1 MTKILL
7 VEDDPDQVDLFV
19 REAEDRP
26 YEVLRAANGS
36 EALDIARASQPDVI
50 LMDRHM
56 AVMDGLEA
64 TRRLRS
70 DPQTRHVAIVIL
82 TASVMPN
89 DREKALASGCDH
101 LAEKPPDYD
110 ALFQTIEKLLARRRK

>member
-1 MTKILL
+1 MSKILI
-7 VEDDPDQVDLFV
+7 VEDDPELAELFSLEV
-19 REAEDRP
+19 EDRQ
-26 YEVLRAANGS
+26 YEAHHAANGS
-36 EALDIARASQPDVI
+36 QALEMARTVRPDVI

-56 AVMDGLEA
+56 PVMDGLEA

-70 DPQTRHVAIVIL
+70 DPETRNIAIVIL

-101 LAEKPPDYD
+101 LEEKPPDYD
-110 ALFQTIEKLLARRRK
+110 RLFAVIEKLISRRRQ